1 MKINL
6 TKPTIGKAELKVAA
20 EVLKSGWLIRGPHTS
35 AFEQEF
41 ADFSGAK
48 YSIATNGCTMALYL
62 AVKSLN
68 LKSTD
73 EVIVPSLTWSATASI
88 VIQAGAKGFEKF
100 PVPILYDS
108 AHRVA
113 KKGFDGVTSCYS
125 FFPVKNMTTVRGGM
139 LLTNDEN
146 IAD

>member
-6 TKPTIGKAELKVAA
+6 TKPTIGKAELKVAT
-20 EVLKSGWLIRGPHTS
+20 EVLKSEWLIRGPHTS

-48 YSIATNGCTMALYL
+48 YGIATNGCTMALYL

-73 EVIVPSLTWSATASI
+73 EVIVPS
-88 VIQAGAKGFEKF
+88 F
-100 PVPILYDS
+100 
-108 AHRVA
+108 
-113 KKGFDGVTSCYS
+113 TS
-125 FFPVKNMTTVRGGM
+125 
-139 LLTNDEN
+139 
-146 IAD
+146 